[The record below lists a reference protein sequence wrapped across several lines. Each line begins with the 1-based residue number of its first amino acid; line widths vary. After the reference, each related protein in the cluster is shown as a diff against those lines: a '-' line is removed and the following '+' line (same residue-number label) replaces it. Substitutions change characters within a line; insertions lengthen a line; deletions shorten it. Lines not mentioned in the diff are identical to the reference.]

1 MNKGDEWP
9 GIYAS
14 TTGIAFFGTPF
25 RGAGGLNQ
33 DEMLRAAYREYD
45 QDQVQGT
52 TLGVLQPGCD
62 YLVELVQSFE
72 NARIRWQQHEAQI
85 ACFYET
91 KSSNV
96 GKVVGKED
104 RIVRCTLHGHGSEHN

>member
-1 MNKGDEWP
+1 MNEKDEWP

-14 TTGIAFFGTPF
+14 MTGIAFFGTPF

-33 DEMLRAAYREYD
+33 AEMLAAAYREYD
-45 QDQVQGT
+45 QDQVQSIM
-52 TLGVLQPGCD
+52 LEVLQPDND
-62 YLVELVQSFE
+62 YLIDLVQSFE
-72 NARIRWQQHEAQI
+72 KARTRWQQHEAQI

-104 RIVRCTLHGHGSEHN
+104 RIVRRPPRTLSR

>member
-1 MNKGDEWP
+1 MTEKDEWP
-9 GIYAS
+9 GIYES

-33 DEMLRAAYREYD
+33 AEMLAAAYREYD
-45 QDQVQGT
+45 QVQVQCIM
-52 TLGVLQPGCD
+52 LEVLQPGNE
-62 YLVELVQSFE
+62 YLIDLVQSFE
-72 NARIRWQQHEAQI
+72 KARIRWQQHEAQI

-104 RIVRCTLHGHGSEHN
+104 RNVCFTSHDRGSET